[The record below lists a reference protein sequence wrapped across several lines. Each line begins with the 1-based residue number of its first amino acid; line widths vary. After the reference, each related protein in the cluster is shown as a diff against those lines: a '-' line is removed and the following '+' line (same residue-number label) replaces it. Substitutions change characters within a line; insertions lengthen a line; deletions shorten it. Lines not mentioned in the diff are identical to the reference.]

1 MDDAYCE
8 GMEIPIYYDPLIAK
22 LIVFGK
28 DRKEAI
34 ERMIRAIDDYRI
46 TGVNTTLGFCRFVM
60 QHEAFVSGKF
70 DTHFVK
76 NHFKPEYLLSNNK
89 DEMELAAILAVRMLR
104 QRSVPLKNFSQS
116 ETKSNW
122 KSNRLK

>member
-1 MDDAYCE
+1 
-8 GMEIPIYYDPLIAK
+8 
-22 LIVFGK
+22 
-28 DRKEAI
+28 
-34 ERMIRAIDDYRI
+34 MIRAIDDYRI

-60 QHEAFVSGKF
+60 GHEAFVSGKF

-89 DEMELAAILAVRMLR
+89 EEMELAAILAVRMLR

-116 ETKSNW
+116 ETTSSW
-122 KSNRLK
+122 KANRLK